1 MSHNLD
7 MNAGRESDGRVLPAK
22 CPNKGGSLSP
32 AEGMEGR
39 RPIKENAGQTAASQM
54 QSWGNALAGL
64 HRVREAAR
72 RDKRLRFT
80 ALLHHISVTLLANS
94 FYALKRGAAPGVDG
108 LTWQEYET
116 GLDKRL
122 EDLHSRVH
130 RGTYRA
136 LPSKRAYIPKPD
148 GRQRPL
154 GIAALE
160 DKIVQHAVGT
170 VLNQIYEEDFL
181 GFSYGFRPG
190 RGAHDAL
197 DALSVGIM
205 RKKVNWVLDADIRD
219 CFGSFSHE
227 WMEKFLQHRIGD
239 RRILRLIKKWLRAGV
254 LEDGG
259 WSETEKGTPQGSV
272 ISPLLCNVYLHYV
285 FDLWVQRWRSH
296 WTGDV
301 IVVRYADDSVLGFQY
316 RADAERLLREWRD
329 RLQKFGLEL
338 HPGKTRL
345 IEFGRFAV
353 RNRKQQGEGKP
364 ETFNFLG
371 FTHICGQSWED
382 GKFFVL
388 RKTIRERLLAK
399 LKQVKAALWVRMH
412 QPLAEVGRWLKSVV
426 QGYFNYH
433 AVPGNFASLWRFRL
447 EIRKRW
453 LHVIRRRSQR
463 SRMTWELLERLA
475 VQWLP
480 VPKILHPFSH
490 LRFDAKH
497 LR

>member
-1 MSHNLD
+1 
-7 MNAGRESDGRVLPAK
+7 
-22 CPNKGGSLSP
+22 
-32 AEGMEGR
+32 MEGS
-39 RPIKENAGQTAASQM
+39 RPTKENTGQTAASQM

-64 HRVREAAR
+64 QRVREAAKR
-72 RDKRLRFT
+72 EKRLRFT
-80 ALLHHISVTLLANS
+80 ALLHHVSVALLVNS

-116 GLDKRL
+116 DLDRRL

-190 RGAHDAL
+190 RSAHDAL
-197 DALSVGIM
+197 DALSVGIL

-227 WMEKFLQHRIGD
+227 WMVRFLQHRIGD
-239 RRILRLIKKWLRAGV
+239 RRILRLIKRWLRAGV
-254 LEDGG
+254 LEDGK
-259 WSETEKGTPQGSV
+259 WSETEKGTPQGAE
-272 ISPLLCNVYLHYV
+272 ISPLLCNVYLHYA
-285 FDLWVQRWRSH
+285 FDLWVQHWRKH
-296 WTGDV
+296 RATGEV

-316 RADAERLLREWRD
+316 RADAERFLQEWRE

-338 HPGKTRL
+338 HPSKTRL
-345 IEFGRFAV
+345 IEFGRFAI
-353 RNRKQQGEGKP
+353 RDRKRRGERKP

-371 FTHICGQSWED
+371 FTHICGQGWKN

-388 RKTIRERLLAK
+388 RRTIRERLLAK
-399 LKQVKAALWVRMH
+399 LKQVKAALRVRMH
-412 QPLAEVGRWLKSVV
+412 QPLAEVGRWLRSVV

-433 AVPGNFASLWRFRL
+433 AVPGNLASLRSFRI
-447 EIRKRW
+447 EVRKRW

-463 SRMTWELLERLA
+463 SGMTWELFERLET
-475 VQWLP
+475 QWLP
-480 VPKILHPFSH
+480 IPKLLHPYP
-490 LRFDAKH
+490 LVRFDAKY